1 MQIAIS
7 APFLSPVESSK
18 NGVAE
23 PSKHS
28 LGLRINI
35 NNQTQR
41 GHKVQ
46 KEHAFIIVI
55 AGMLLTSRQGVLCCR
70 NGTKK
75 YVERRI
81 WWWMS
86 QPVLGSMS
94 HLFMKRLIGCNVQK
108 SEWPSRCPSS
118 PARSISRY
126 NYYLNSLRAEDD
138 VFTLLS
144 MCVSDRNIYKTYG

>member
-1 MQIAIS
+1 MQITIS
-7 APFLSPVESSK
+7 APFLSPVESSN

-75 YVERRI
+75 ICRTENMVVNVSACIRKYVTLVYEE
-81 WWWMS
+81 
-86 QPVLGSMS
+86 VD
-94 HLFMKRLIGCNVQK
+94 RLQCTKVRMTLKVPIF
-108 SEWPSRCPSS
+108 SS
-118 PARSISRY
+118 PQY
-126 NYYLNSLRAEDD
+126 
-138 VFTLLS
+138 
-144 MCVSDRNIYKTYG
+144 